1 MNWVVCQA
9 VKLIL
14 SFLRMLPGGV
24 AYSLCEKIAEAVFL
38 VDRKHRRIG
47 MVNLRIAFP
56 EKEDSWRLEI
66 LRASYKELGRHVVEV
81 SRLAVAETSD
91 ISRHVSYEQGR
102 GLENYLKA
110 KEKGKGVIFLTAHFC
125 AWELLPT
132 AHAVLGHPLSFLTRP
147 LDNPYLDDWVTAL
160 RSRFGNRVVSKFG
173 SVRGILRILKDREDI
188 GILFDQNVQ
197 EKDGI
202 FAPLFGRLA
211 CTTASAAAIALK
223 TGAPVV
229 AGFMLPTPVK
239 GKYLIR
245 FYPPFEAERS
255 GDREQDLV
263 SNTARFNRYLEE
275 VVTEYPQCW
284 LWGHRRFRT
293 QPDGRDPYGFSDEKL

>member
-1 MNWVVCQA
+1 MNWIVYQA

-14 SFLRMLPGGV
+14 GFLRVLPRRV
-24 AYSLCEKIAEAVFL
+24 AYGLCEKIAETVYL
-38 VDRKHRRIG
+38 IDKKHRRIG
-47 MVNLRIAFP
+47 MANLRIAFP
-56 EKEDSWRLEI
+56 DREDSWRFQI
-66 LRASYKELGRHVVEV
+66 LRESYRELGRHAVEISHLAVVEK
-81 SRLAVAETSD
+81 SEL
-91 ISRHVSYEQGR
+91 SRHVSYEDGR

-110 KEKGKGVIFLTAHFC
+110 KEEGKGVIFLTAHFC
-125 AWELLPT
+125 AWELLPS
-132 AHAVLGHPLSFLTRP
+132 AHAVLGHPLSFLVRP

-160 RSRFGNRVVSKFG
+160 RTRFGNRVVSKFG
-173 SVRGILRILKDREDI
+173 SVREVLRILKDQEDI

-197 EKDGI
+197 EKDGV

-229 AGFMLPTPVK
+229 AGFMLPTPEK

-245 FYPPFEAERS
+245 FYPPLEAERS
-255 GDREQDLV
+255 GDREHDLV
-263 SNTARFNRYLEE
+263 NNTARFNRYLEE
-275 VVTEYPQCW
+275 VVREYPQCW

-293 QPDGRDPYGFSDEKL
+293 RSDGRDPYGLTDE